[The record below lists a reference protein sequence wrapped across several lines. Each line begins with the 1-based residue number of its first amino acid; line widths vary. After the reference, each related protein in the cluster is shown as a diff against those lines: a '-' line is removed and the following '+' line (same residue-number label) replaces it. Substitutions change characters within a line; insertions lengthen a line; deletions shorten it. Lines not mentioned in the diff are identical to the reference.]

1 MKPFRSIPRILK
13 INNVDGYELSLLFNN
28 GESRIVNLKNFLID
42 KLGKVEG
49 KIGFELVQE
58 VDKVSNVK
66 ILGSTIGWENFGR
79 KSTDVDGNDVF
90 YPFDLDP
97 LMLYDFS
104 EPDDS
109 RKLQVGLKIKSAR
122 LEKGMTQKELAEK
135 SGTTKYYISRIEND
149 KSDIELQTL
158 KKIVEAGL
166 GKRLSL
172 EII

>member
-13 INNVDGYELSLLFNN
+13 INEVNGYELSLMFNN
-28 GESRIVNLKNFLID
+28 GESRIVNLKSFLID
-42 KLGKVEG
+42 KLGKVQG
-49 KIGFELVQE
+49 KIGYELIQNLDLV
-58 VDKVSNVK
+58 NRVK
-66 ILGSTIGWENFGR
+66 IIGSTIGWDEIGR
-79 KSTDVDGNDVF
+79 KSTDAEGNEVF

-97 LMLYDFS
+97 FMLYDFS
-104 EPDDS
+104 GPDES

-166 GKRLSL
+166 GKELTL
-172 EII
+172 EIK

>member
-13 INNVDGYELSLLFNN
+13 INTVDGYELSLMFNN

-42 KLGKVEG
+42 KLGKMEG
-49 KIGFELVQE
+49 KIGFELVQN
-58 VDKVSNVK
+58 VDMVNNVK
-66 ILGSTIGWENFGR
+66 ILGSTIGWEDLGR
-79 KSTDVDGNDVF
+79 KSTDADGNEVF

-104 EPDDS
+104 GPDES
-109 RKLQVGLKIKSAR
+109 RKLQIGLKIKSAR

-149 KSDIELQTL
+149 KSDIELQTP

-166 GKRLSL
+166 GKELTL
-172 EII
+172 EIK

>member
-13 INNVDGYELSLLFNN
+13 INDVNGYKLSLLFNN
-28 GESRIVNLKNFLID
+28 GESRIVNLKNFLIE

-49 KIGFELVQE
+49 KIGFELVQDVARVNE
-58 VDKVSNVK
+58 VK
-66 ILGSTIGWENFGR
+66 ILGSTIGWEDIGR
-79 KSTDVDGNDVF
+79 KSTDIDGNEVF

-97 LMLYDFS
+97 LMLYEFS
-104 EPDDS
+104 EPDES
-109 RKLQVGLKIKSAR
+109 KKLQIGMKIKTAR

-172 EII
+172 EIT

>member
-13 INNVDGYELSLLFNN
+13 INEVNGYELSLLFNN
-28 GESRIVNLKNFLID
+28 GESRIVNLKSFLVD

-49 KIGFELVQE
+49 KIGYELIDNQDLVKQ
-58 VDKVSNVK
+58 VK
-66 ILGSTIGWENFGR
+66 IIGTTIGWEEIGR
-79 KSTDVDGNDVF
+79 KLTDAEGNKIF

-104 EPDDS
+104 GSDES

-166 GKRLSL
+166 GKELTL
-172 EII
+172 EIK